1 METKIFKVVSQSNP
15 TYISSQK
22 QEGGQLA
29 KSVIRLKELG
39 GGKFGNEFV
48 CSMFGN
54 IALAKFYEN
63 DVVAA
68 TLRFQ
73 VHEANGNC
81 YQDVTATDIVK
92 ISKQ

>member
-29 KSVIRLKELG
+29 KSVIRLRELG
-39 GGKFGNEFV
+39 GGKFGNELV
-48 CSMFGN
+48 CTMFGN
-54 IALAKFYEN
+54 SALCRFCEN

-68 TLRFQ
+68 ALRFQ

-81 YQDVTATDIVK
+81 YQDITVMDIAK
-92 ISKQ
+92 ICKQ